1 MVKQFE
7 WLEHESKKITDPHVL
22 ATWVK
27 EFESDTKCA
36 VGETHSPSGQAGWG
50 LGFLKT
56 SLLAIKTCSPS
67 TQGGWGS
74 VTPVYYK
81 EASRPRLPAVA
92 TTWLKKGA
100 TTQQAQLLVL
110 EDLR

>member
-1 MVKQFE
+1 MVKQIE

-27 EFESDTKCA
+27 KFESETKCA

-56 SLLAIKTCSPS
+56 SLLAIETCSPS

-74 VTPVYYK
+74 VTPVYNN
-81 EASRPRLPAVA
+81 EDSRPRLCAVA
-92 TTWLKKGA
+92 TTWLKKDA
-100 TTQQAQLLVL
+100 ASEQAELLVL
-110 EDLR
+110 EVLK